1 VARPRDSRRVLDPEI
16 DEVEAAGIG
25 YVVAVNPGCSGQFC
39 QGLRRRKSAL
49 RALHTAALLRLAAG

>member
-1 VARPRDSRRVLDPEI
+1 VLDPEI